1 MPFQRRGCETF
12 PTYEAIPGPRTND
25 AMAGLL
31 AHRSKLQAA
40 FPRCISVAFDLSLP
54 ADSCG
59 YSAGFTP
66 ASLLAVKYNGTI
78 DKTNC
83 NNRQS
88 LSNLDAVV
96 DIEDQ
101 KFSPR
106 CVLMIDLTDAI
117 DLRIT
122 DATQELR
129 QLFLTGNH

>member
-83 NNRQS
+83 NNRES

-96 DIEDQ
+96 VIEDQ
-101 KFSPR
+101 KSIPR
-106 CVLMIDLTDAI
+106 CALMPDWNGCLTS
-117 DLRIT
+117 RIS
-122 DATQELR
+122 
-129 QLFLTGNH
+129 LTRSA